1 MSLVGDIAGAFGA
14 EKAEDK
20 QFAASQAAMAAQ
32 REATQKATAQY
43 QPYADFGA
51 GGMGLLSRLY
61 GLNGQPTD
69 MSAFTASPGYQ
80 FRLQQGQDTIES
92 GAAARGGLYSG
103 ATAKALS
110 DYGQQSASQE
120 FDNYVNRLF
129 GVTGV
134 GQDASTGIANAQLG
148 LGRSLASEHQNI
160 GNNQANAIGDQ
171 WKAWGSMGD
180 QGVAALMGGF
190 GGVPGA
196 AGGAGAG
203 AAGAAGGAGAGGFNL
218 SKAAMM
224 LFGG

>member
-1 MSLVGDIAGAFGA
+1 MSFLGDVAGAFGA

-20 QFAASQAAMAAQ
+20 QFAASQRAMAAQ
-32 REATQKATAQY
+32 RQATQKATEQY

-61 GLNGQPTD
+61 GLNGQPAD

-129 GVTGV
+129 GMTNTGQAAA
-134 GQDASTGIANAQLG
+134 GGIANAQLG
-148 LGRSLASEHQNI
+148 LGKSLASEHQNI
-160 GNNQANAIGDQ
+160 GTNQANAIGDQ

-180 QGVAALMGGF
+180 QAAAALMGGF
-190 GGVPGA
+190 GGAPGA
-196 AGGAGAG
+196 AGGAAG
-203 AAGAAGGAGAGGFNL
+203 AGAGAGGFDL